1 MKTIINTSCTHFTEI
16 DARNGG
22 QAMEMLSASKQE
34 SLALG
39 IHGGRG
45 KSLNVWALTV
55 VTAEMIATMA
65 VNVVRILTVAKAGMK
80 F

>member
-1 MKTIINTSCTHFTEI
+1 
-16 DARNGG
+16 
-22 QAMEMLSASKQE
+22 
-34 SLALG
+34 
-39 IHGGRG
+39 
-45 KSLNVWALTV
+45 LNVWALTV